1 MINAGSSSEYGPKR
15 SAPTERAGIN
25 PNSAYAATKACATM
39 LCRMAGIEKNL
50 KVTTLRLYSAYGP
63 WEDPGRL
70 MPTLIEQGLKG
81 EWPPL
86 VSPEISRD
94 FVWVEDVCEAFLL
107 AGERPHPPGAVFNIG
122 TGRGTKMVELAQVAK
137 RILDLKG
144 PPEWGTMPD
153 REWDTTTWVAD
164 PRLAKKVLGWEAKV
178 PLKTGLEKLKAWH
191 QKRERLKYFD
201 T

>member
-1 MINAGSSSEYGPKR
+1 
-15 SAPTERAGIN
+15 
-25 PNSAYAATKACATM
+25 
-39 LCRMAGIEKNL
+39 
-50 KVTTLRLYSAYGP
+50 
-63 WEDPGRL
+63 
-70 MPTLIEQGLKG
+70 
-81 EWPPL
+81 
-86 VSPEISRD
+86 
-94 FVWVEDVCEAFLL
+94 
-107 AGERPHPPGAVFNIG
+107 
-122 TGRGTKMVELAQVAK
+122 MVELAQVAK